1 MDALKTSA
9 GGGYCEICE
18 GKFTDKLKFLIDY
31 QMPTLPVLIMWGLLN
46 AYNTHS

>member
-1 MDALKTSA
+1 MNAPKTSA

-31 QMPTLPVLIMWGLLN
+31 QMPTLPVLIMRGLLN
-46 AYNTHS
+46 AYSTHS

>member
-9 GGGYCEICE
+9 GGVYCEICD

-31 QMPTLPVLIMWGLLN
+31 QMLALPALIMRDLLN
-46 AYNTHS
+46 AYSTHS